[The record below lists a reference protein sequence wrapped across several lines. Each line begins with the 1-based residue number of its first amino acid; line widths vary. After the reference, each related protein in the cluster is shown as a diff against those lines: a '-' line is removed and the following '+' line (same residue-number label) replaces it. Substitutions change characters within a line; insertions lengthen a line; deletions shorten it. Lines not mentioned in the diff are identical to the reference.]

1 MGLNKKEAI
10 DQDNRRK
17 LTRLEALFGSL
28 TEMREVRRQLMEAN
42 GFEIIA
48 LGLPNTKIIDIASQ
62 SRWHTEILKI
72 QDKFI
77 KDLEDLIIEELK

>member
-1 MGLNKKEAI
+1 MALNKKESA

-17 LTRLEALFGSL
+17 LNQLEALFNSL
-28 TEMREVRRQLMEAN
+28 KEMRGVRRQLIEAN
-42 GFEIIA
+42 GFEIVA

-77 KDLEDLIIEELK
+77 KDLEELIIEELK